1 MNKKECPVC
10 HGKHTVKNSIRK
22 GIQLYL
28 CKDCGY
34 QFRAG
39 TYISEDKLWEAY
51 KQEKQTINELS
62 QRFGVSVSTIKR
74 KLHCIKR
81 EWKQPP
87 LLGDG
92 FVHMDVTYW
101 GRSFGVILAMDTV
114 TGCPLYMEFVKSET
128 VKDYAD
134 ALESIK
140 RRGYVVRGIIID
152 GKQSLFKLFA
162 DYPIQMCQFHMR
174 QIIRR
179 YLTLNPKLLAAR
191 KLNALCF
198 LNQSIALLHK
208 IMDSVIFYHIKL
220 FAQMV
225 KLDL

>member
-1 MNKKECPVC
+1 MNKKECLVC
-10 HGKHTVKNSIRK
+10 HDKHTVKNSIRK

-39 TYISEDKLWEAY
+39 TYISEDKLQEAY
-51 KQEKQTINELS
+51 QQEKQTINELS

-74 KLHCIKR
+74 KLHCIRR
-81 EWKQPP
+81 EWKQLP

-140 RRGYVVRGIIID
+140 SRGYVVRGIIID

-179 YLTLNPKLLAAR
+179 YLTLNPKLLSGR

-198 LNQSIALLHK
+198 LNQSIALSALDFVYVVLLVFF
-208 IMDSVIFYHIKL
+208 ISEESV
-220 FAQMV
+220 
-225 KLDL
+225 